1 MGLVQEL
8 MSADRYETESLPE
21 LISRIENKNASE
33 LEYINEKYSQ
43 AYKTYR
49 DVPFD
54 ILEKEGE
61 DASSLVEMSYVMRE
75 YPKEYERYAT
85 TGEHYNVNDPY
96 SPLDVEEEGGVPEE
110 ILKIMSEPDNYEAFK

>member
-33 LEYINEKYSQ
+33 LDYINEKYSQ

-75 YPKEYERYAT
+75 YPKEY
-85 TGEHYNVNDPY
+85 
-96 SPLDVEEEGGVPEE
+96 
-110 ILKIMSEPDNYEAFK
+110 